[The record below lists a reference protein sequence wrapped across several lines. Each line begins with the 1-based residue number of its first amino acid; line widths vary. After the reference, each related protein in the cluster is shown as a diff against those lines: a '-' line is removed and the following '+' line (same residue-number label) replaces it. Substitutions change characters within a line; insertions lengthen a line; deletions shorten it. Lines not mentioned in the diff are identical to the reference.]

1 MSRIRHR
8 PSGSGARTRVRPAGF
23 DARPE
28 RLSSLR
34 AQAQRVFLAV
44 SARHDAPCDA
54 EADPPIDARDG
65 RASCLSA
72 HVDEAGRERTHIDV
86 SGEAPAPSGPQPTEL
101 TQQVRA
107 LYEDSIV
114 PVREIARRAGIHER
128 TLYKYVTKGGWRRR
142 YRVKGAA
149 SAGIGRAG
157 TLTPD
162 AGKTGASD
170 GDTLDPGAPD
180 NRRDAGTGDA
190 APARISA
197 SRRRSAPRVL
207 AKGAGGRYIRAEDA
221 GKPHRS
227 GLKALDPQGEARAL
241 VRCRSAAS
249 VSDQAVSRTQ
259 RLREAMSDARTL
271 AILVGVVR
279 DLMVLENMALENM
292 ALGDSVTPKGARAGA
307 GGATAKTKAKEK
319 KLTAPAGG
327 RDLEEQRRAL
337 ARKLDAWVRTQEDL
351 AKGEGT

>member
-1 MSRIRHR
+1 MSSIRHR

-34 AQAQRVFLAV
+34 AQAQRVFHAA
-44 SARHDAPCDA
+44 SAPDDAPRVPEPDPV
-54 EADPPIDARDG
+54 ADMRDAR
-65 RASCLSA
+65 ASSLSA
-72 HVDEAGRERTHIDV
+72 PAVDEAERERARTGDV
-86 SGEAPAPSGPQPTEL
+86 SDEAPVRSGPQPTEL

-114 PVREIARRAGIHER
+114 PVSEIARRVGIHER
-128 TLYKYVTKGGWRRR
+128 TLYKYVTRGGWRRR

-149 SAGIGRAG
+149 SAGVGRAG
-157 TLTPD
+157 VRKLDADGAGACDRNTLGNDNNTPNAD
-162 AGKTGASD
+162 TPNTTHDGGARS
-170 GDTLDPGAPD
+170 TAPS
-180 NRRDAGTGDA
+180 RSL
-190 APARISA
+190 P
-197 SRRRSAPRVL
+197 SRRRSAPRVS

-241 VRCRSAAS
+241 ARCRSAALLS
-249 VSDQAVSRTQ
+249 EQAVSRTQ
-259 RLREAMSDARTL
+259 RLRDMIADVRTL

-279 DLMVLENMALENM
+279 DLVALEESL
-292 ALGDSVTPKGARAGA
+292 ALEGKKASARVFGNANAKARPRTAQAGEH
-307 GGATAKTKAKEK
+307 G
-319 KLTAPAGG
+319 
-327 RDLEEQRRAL
+327 LEEQRRAL

-351 AKGEGT
+351 ARSEGA